1 MKKLTGA
8 GIVILLSVLL
18 VLGVANASPTA
29 APTASMDPALTAILN
44 SKSDQ
49 PISVIVTLNDQ
60 VDVTRIYGRDFA
72 ERQRLVAQALRA
84 KADSTQSGLRAL
96 LAQRQAQGSVGKF
109 TPLWIV
115 NSIAVTADSAVIAE
129 IAHLPYVRRIALDA
143 TITAP
148 SPVTQSTTTASPEP
162 NISLINAP
170 ALWSLGYVGQ
180 GVVVA
185 SMDTGVDMSHTD
197 IAAQW
202 RGGADSWYDPYG
214 QHSSPTDVNGH
225 GTWAMSIIVGGSN
238 GGTAIGV
245 APQAK
250 WIAAKIFNDSNTS
263 MLSAIHQAYQWVL
276 DPDGNPLTPDAPNVV
291 NNSWSFNSI
300 GCNLEF
306 EPDLQSLVAA
316 GITPVFAAGNFGP
329 NISTDASPG
338 NNPDAFAVGATDNTD
353 AIASFSSR
361 GPTSCGR
368 SAQTTYPAVVAPG
381 VNIKVDDLYGLY
393 NNVSGTS
400 FSAPHVSGGLAL
412 LLNAFPTLTVAQQ
425 ETALAFT
432 AKDLGTAGPDNTFG
446 AGRIDLLA
454 AYNAI
459 ASGSVPTPT
468 PTPLPPPPTST
479 PLPPTA
485 TSTPMPPT
493 STPTPTPI
501 PNAIFSDGFESGSF
515 SAWSSSTGAGT
526 RINVTTAAKQAGVY
540 GMAAQ
545 ISSGT
550 SGYVVD
556 NSPNNETSYH
566 ARFYFSP
573 NGAAPGSTAQDIF
586 LGLNAFNTNVFRVQ
600 MRMSGKQYQIGVTVA
615 RSGGTTSTKWYTITN
630 AYHAI
635 EIAFQSAGSASF
647 TLYIDGA
654 AQQTLTGLNTS
665 AYTIKSVRLGP
676 QGTLS
681 GVSGTEYFDTFAS
694 TRTTYIGP

>member
-1 MKKLTGA
+1 
-8 GIVILLSVLL
+8 
-18 VLGVANASPTA
+18 
-29 APTASMDPALTAILN
+29 
-44 SKSDQ
+44 
-49 PISVIVTLNDQ
+49 
-60 VDVTRIYGRDFA
+60 
-72 ERQRLVAQALRA
+72 
-84 KADSTQSGLRAL
+84 
-96 LAQRQAQGSVGKF
+96 
-109 TPLWIV
+109 
-115 NSIAVTADSAVIAE
+115 
-129 IAHLPYVRRIALDA
+129 
-143 TITAP
+143 
-148 SPVTQSTTTASPEP
+148 
-162 NISLINAP
+162 
-170 ALWSLGYVGQ
+170 
-180 GVVVA
+180 
-185 SMDTGVDMSHTD
+185 
-197 IAAQW
+197 
-202 RGGADSWYDPYG
+202 
-214 QHSSPTDVNGH
+214 
-225 GTWAMSIIVGGSN
+225 
-238 GGTAIGV
+238 
-245 APQAK
+245 
-250 WIAAKIFNDSNTS
+250 
-263 MLSAIHQAYQWVL
+263 
-276 DPDGNPLTPDAPNVV
+276 
-291 NNSWSFNSI
+291 
-300 GCNLEF
+300 
-306 EPDLQSLVAA
+306 
-316 GITPVFAAGNFGP
+316 
-329 NISTDASPG
+329 
-338 NNPDAFAVGATDNTD
+338 
-353 AIASFSSR
+353 
-361 GPTSCGR
+361 
-368 SAQTTYPAVVAPG
+368 
-381 VNIKVDDLYGLY
+381 
-393 NNVSGTS
+393 
-400 FSAPHVSGGLAL
+400 
-412 LLNAFPTLTVAQQ
+412 
-425 ETALAFT
+425 
-432 AKDLGTAGPDNTFG
+432 
-446 AGRIDLLA
+446 
-454 AYNAI
+454 
-459 ASGSVPTPT
+459 
-468 PTPLPPPPTST
+468 
-479 PLPPTA
+479 
-485 TSTPMPPT
+485 MPPT